1 MRRCRSGWRVTR
13 FVARF
18 GHVGAGTRVA
28 RRCVTSA
35 ATLRLVVDVSDS
47 RHQRANWVKQNQDG
61 RLSEDVVPSRDF
73 AYPIVNWPG
82 DPLPNVGAGYGT
94 HDDDQGWEGTIGV
107 PHADDAP
114 ISVVAVHVFP
124 VGWDTSFPD
133 SRPGRVADVEETTVN
148 NDNTTLTWKV
158 GVTPVVVSGNDVD
171 LLYQLVDLIDPID
184 ATVQRGGYQ
193 FNGPLPNGLSEFGP
207 PYHRIAMRSPI
218 VSTDDGTFSVGVEQG
233 PILDAIVGGGITML
247 DRVTINGLN
256 GYKSTTGDPTIALAI
271 TTDETLYLSTSVL
284 TMEQLTAI
292 ANGVT
297 ITDDATWRAHYGL
310 AD

>member
-61 RLSEDVVPSRDF
+61 RLSEDVLPSRDF

-133 SRPGRVADVEETTVN
+133 SRPGRVADVDMPSSRGRRVSEGFRERETPPLLN
-148 NDNTTLTWKV
+148 GGSSPTLTD
-158 GVTPVVVSGNDVD
+158 GR
-171 LLYQLVDLIDPID
+171 
-184 ATVQRGGYQ
+184 A
-193 FNGPLPNGLSEFGP
+193 
-207 PYHRIAMRSPI
+207 SPRNRDI
-218 VSTDDGTFSVGVEQG
+218 FAISVG
-233 PILDAIVGGGITML
+233 
-247 DRVTINGLN
+247 
-256 GYKSTTGDPTIALAI
+256 
-271 TTDETLYLSTSVL
+271 
-284 TMEQLTAI
+284 
-292 ANGVT
+292 
-297 ITDDATWRAHYGL
+297 ATR
-310 AD
+310 